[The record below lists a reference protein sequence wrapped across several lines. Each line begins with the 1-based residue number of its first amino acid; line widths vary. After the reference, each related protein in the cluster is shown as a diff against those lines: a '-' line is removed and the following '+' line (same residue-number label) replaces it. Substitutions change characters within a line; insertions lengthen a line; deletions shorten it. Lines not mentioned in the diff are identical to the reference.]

1 MRPVRRRTGI
11 AAVTAGAGFFAG
23 QAGELVFGSP
33 SDLVDIVFLL
43 LVGLGFAGLAL
54 ALWDLRA
61 VVVEPVSAR
70 VGLWMAMA
78 GAVVLLCFAVQVL
91 VVQARTGDVP
101 HTFLLFAVGFLLVL
115 VGQVLFAPG
124 LLGTELSRAWP
135 LPVLATLGLVV
146 GLGLDVDPVHDV
158 GLLVFEGAWVGF
170 GVVLL
175 RGVPSP
181 KPVTGVH
188 PRAHT

>member
-1 MRPVRRRTGI
+1 MRPIRRRTGI

-43 LVGLGFAGLAL
+43 LVGTGFAGLAL

-70 VGLWMAMA
+70 VGLWLAMA
-78 GAVVLLCFAVQVL
+78 GAVVLLAFAVQVV
-91 VVQARTGDVP
+91 VVQVRTGDVP

-115 VGQVLFAPG
+115 VGQVMFAPG
-124 LLGTELSRAWP
+124 LFRTQLSRAWP
-135 LPVLATLGLVV
+135 LPVLATLGLIV
-146 GLGLDVDPVHDV
+146 GLGPDVDPVHDI

-175 RGVPSP
+175 RGAPVP

>member
-33 SDLVDIVFLL
+33 SDAVDIVFLL
-43 LVGLGFAGLAL
+43 LVGIGFAGLAL

-61 VVVEPVSAR
+61 IVVEPLSAR

-78 GAVVLLCFAVQVL
+78 GAVVLLFFAVQVV

-101 HTFLLFAVGFLLVL
+101 HTFVLFALGFLLVL
-115 VGQVLFAPG
+115 VGQVMFAPG
-124 LLGTELSRAWP
+124 LLGTGLSRAWP
-135 LPVLATLGLVV
+135 LPVLATLGLIV
-146 GLGLDVDPVHDV
+146 GLGFDVDPVHDV

-170 GVVLL
+170 GVLLL
-175 RGVPSP
+175 RRAPAP
-181 KPVTGVH
+181 PPVVH
-188 PRAHT
+188 QPGTA